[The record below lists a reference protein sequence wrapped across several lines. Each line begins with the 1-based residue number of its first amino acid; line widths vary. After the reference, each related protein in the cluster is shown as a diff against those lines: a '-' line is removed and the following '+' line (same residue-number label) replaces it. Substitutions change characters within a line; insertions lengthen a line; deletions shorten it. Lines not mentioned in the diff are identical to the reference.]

1 TRAAGFPRENG
12 RQVVTAGGAGDEDL
26 SPAPPMFDGSVERPI
41 FALRCIS
48 KSLRR
53 RIVRLTPL
61 RFARRKLNFFRN
73 RLVFD
78 FLLLYRV

>member
-1 TRAAGFPRENG
+1 MKDRLAIEMG
-12 RQVVTAGGAGDEDL
+12 RVP
-26 SPAPPMFDGSVERPI
+26 SFDGCAKSPLS
-41 FALRCIS
+41 ALRCIS

-53 RIVRLTPL
+53 KVVRLTPL

-78 FLLLYRV
+78 FLLVHQA